1 MGPIFINVDPTIVR
15 LGHFSLRW
23 YGLFIGLAIVA
34 AFLVALREARR
45 KGVAEDD
52 VYGLGIWAVLGGI
65 LGARLLHV
73 IDRWPDYAQDPTAIL
88 AIQNGGLAIYGAIL
102 GGVAAGAIYARRH
115 GLSIGRMA
123 DLAAP
128 AIVLGQA
135 IGRIGCLI
143 NGDALGAPTN
153 LPWGVVYLNPE
164 AMAPNLGVAYHPTP
178 AYEMIG
184 DVLIFALLWRLRRRV
199 KTEGVLFLVYLALYS
214 TLKFAATLVRQEV
227 VWLGGLQEAQLV
239 SMAGGLVAV
248 AVLIYLSRKPTLAV
262 QSGMPSSGYGQERSR
277 RPRGK
282 GHPQGAQ
289 KGR

>member
-1 MGPIFINVDPTIVR
+1 MGPIFVNVDPTIVR

-34 AFLVALREARR
+34 AFLVALREAHR

-52 VYGLGIWAVLGGI
+52 VYGLGMWAVLGG
-65 LGARLLHV
+65 LVGARLLHV
-73 IDRWPDYAQDPTAIL
+73 IDRWPDYAQDPVSIL
-88 AIQNGGLAIYGAIL
+88 YIQNGGLAIYGAIL
-102 GGVAAGAIYARRH
+102 GGVAAGAVYSRRH

-143 NGDALGAPTN
+143 NGDALGSPTN
-153 LPWGVVYLNPE
+153 LPWGVAYLNPE
-164 AMAPNLGVAYHPTP
+164 AMAPSLGVAYHPTP

-184 DVLIFALLWRLRRRV
+184 DILIFALLWRLRHRV
-199 KTEGVLFLVYLALYS
+199 KAEGVLFLVYLALYS
-214 TLKFAATLVRQEV
+214 TLKFSVTLVRQEV

-239 SMAGGLVAV
+239 SMAG
-248 AVLIYLSRKPTLAV
+248 
-262 QSGMPSSGYGQERSR
+262 
-277 RPRGK
+277 
-282 GHPQGAQ
+282 
-289 KGR
+289 